1 MRYLDDVRWNAD
13 GLVPSVAQSAG
24 TGRVLTLAWMNR
36 AALSAT
42 IASGYAHYW
51 SRSRRKLWKKG
62 ETSGHV
68 QAVRE
73 VRLDCD
79 GDAIL
84 LIVDQEGGIA
94 CHTGHE
100 RCFFNRLEEGEW
112 RDAEPIVK
120 DPALIY
126 GRAQPAIQ
134 PRAAAFEGDTA
145 LAAIAATIEARK
157 GADPGASY
165 VASLLARGEDAIL
178 KKIGEEATET
188 VLAAKG
194 GDPVRITHEVA
205 DLWFHCLVMLSRH
218 GLSPEH
224 VLAELARRH
233 GTSGIDEKAAR
244 PPPACPRHG
253 AASRHDRWRSRR
265 TPGKRR
271 RTWQTRSSRGPTR
284 ATPSP
289 RSSCSSVCTTSS
301 TGSQGASFTVTGPR
315 CQWRR
320 RRCSTRRTSGCP
332 GATSY
337 SPTRPASWAMPR
349 ARCGG

>member
-1 MRYLDDVRWNAD
+1 MPYLDDVRWNAD
-13 GLVPSVAQSAG
+13 GLVPSVAQSAD

-42 IASGYAHYW
+42 VASGYAHYW

-79 GDAIL
+79 GDAL
-84 LIVDQEGGIA
+84 LLVVDQEGGIA

-126 GRAQPAIQ
+126 GRAQPAAQ
-134 PRAAAFEGDTA
+134 PRAAALEGDAA

-165 VASLLARGEDAIL
+165 VASLLARGDDAIL

-188 VLAAKG
+188 LLAAKG
-194 GDPVRITHEVA
+194 ADASALVHEVA
-205 DLWFHCLVMLSRH
+205 DLWFHCLVLLASRN
-218 GLSPEH
+218 LAPAD
-224 VLAELARRH
+224 VVAELNRRH
-233 GTSGIDEKAAR
+233 GTSGLDEK
-244 PPPACPRHG
+244 
-253 AASRHDRWRSRR
+253 RSRQR
-265 TPGKRR
+265 EP
-271 RTWQTRSSRGPTR
+271 
-284 ATPSP
+284 
-289 RSSCSSVCTTSS
+289 
-301 TGSQGASFTVTGPR
+301 
-315 CQWRR
+315 
-320 RRCSTRRTSGCP
+320 
-332 GATSY
+332 
-337 SPTRPASWAMPR
+337 
-349 ARCGG
+349 